1 MPDDVALA
9 ELRVARLD
17 DPADAAAGHGLAQ
30 LLVGVQARA
39 HVGIYREDQSLDLDL
54 PLAGV
59 GKLGLD
65 DSEVLGD
72 GNPLGAADEM
82 HLAGDGHG
90 RFLRLEPR

>member
-1 MPDDVALA
+1 MRAASFLADRELAHPILLGPVGEIRAVAG
-9 ELRVARLD
+9 EHD
-17 DPADAAAGHGLAQ
+17 
-30 LLVGVQARA
+30 
-39 HVGIYREDQSLDLDL
+39 I

-59 GKLGLD
+59 GNLGLN